1 MKTSGIFRNRLRLVV
16 ATVFS
21 VVAILMVP
29 TGPAQAV
36 TPGANPGKLTTLTS
50 SSDYARLELQEH
62 RVPTS
67 SLDNLAS
74 EMGTARGV
82 DQVLAS
88 ANHPMRNA
96 ADCSSMEKTALPLK
110 PTAESYYCW
119 DYGDD
124 KTQDWL
130 PQSVTS
136 SGDADNDGLWGTNKV
151 ILSGWGEN
159 GSTTTD
165 HMARIA
171 FIDAN
176 DPSNFKY
183 RWVLPVIPL
192 NGGTDYRALKSHIG
206 GMVWYQDKLIVT
218 SWEQDAD
225 HNQLY
230 IFDMHRILQAT
241 VNSSVVGKVS
251 NGWSADGYQYVMPAI
266 GSYSLA
272 GGGCVSTNDDSFPCF
287 ASISLDRSSVPDSL
301 VATEW
306 FSSGGTQPARIW
318 RYNFDGNDP
327 GYLAKDSNGY
337 VEADKI
343 YETNAVGLQGVLSH
357 STTQGGT
364 PNFYVDDARGGVD
377 QHGILWRQNTSGASA
392 AANCGGD
399 ITYACW
405 GMHTEGMSYWWNTG
419 RLWTVTEWAADINA
433 HWSGTDTARP
443 QRLLYAVPLSSVD
456 STLN

>member
-1 MKTSGIFRNRLRLVV
+1 MKRSDSFRNHLKLAVV
-16 ATVFS
+16 TSFS
-21 VVAILMVP
+21 AAALLLVP
-29 TGPAQAV
+29 TDLAQAA
-36 TPGANPGKLTTLTS
+36 PGDNPGKLTALTS
-50 SSDYARLELQEH
+50 SAEYTKLALQEH
-62 RVPTS
+62 RVPAS

-74 EMGTARGV
+74 AMGTARGV

-96 ADCSSMEKTALPLK
+96 ANCSGMEKSALPLK
-110 PTAESYYCW
+110 PAAESSYCW
-119 DYGDD
+119 DSGDD

-130 PQSVTS
+130 PQGLTS
-136 SGDADNDGLWGTNKV
+136 SGDADDDGVWGTNKV

-159 GSTTTD
+159 GATTID

-176 DPSNFKY
+176 DPSGLKY
-183 RWVLPVIPL
+183 RWVLPVVPL
-192 NGGTDYRALKSHIG
+192 SGGTDYRALKSHIG
-206 GMVWYQDKLIVT
+206 GMVWYQDKLLVT
-218 SWEQDAD
+218 SWEGDAD

-241 VNSSVVGKVS
+241 VNSSTVGKVS

-266 GSYSLA
+266 GSYSLV
-272 GGGCVSTNDDSFPCF
+272 GGACVATNDDSFPCF
-287 ASISLDRSSVPDSL
+287 GSISLDRSSVPASL

-306 FSSGGTQPARIW
+306 FSSGGSRPARVW
-318 RYNFDGNDP
+318 RYDFDGNDP
-327 GYLAKDSNGY
+327 GYLAKDGNGR
-337 VEADKI
+337 VGADQI
-343 YETNAVGLQGVLSH
+343 YETKAVGLQGVLSH
-357 STTQGGT
+357 SATQGGT
-364 PNFYVDDARGGVD
+364 PNLYVDDARGGVD
-377 QHGILWRQNTSGASA
+377 QHGILWRQNATGASA

-419 RLWTVTEWAADINA
+419 RLWTQTEWAADINA
-433 HWSGTDTARP
+433 KWSGTENARP

-456 STLN
+456 GTLN